1 MCILIQ
7 KDNEYLAKG
16 MQMNISESKNSHRLN
31 HFHKENFIH
40 SNSIVMNN
48 FSKLYMKLFF
58 CFFTFNLLILNG
70 SVTGQNPHHNQESI
84 GLQLST
90 FDIDVTPP
98 VGHDLAYDPM
108 LKSWDMGLRAK
119 GIVLSGAGQ
128 PIVLGAIDWIGIDD
142 KCYDEFKRA
151 LASAA
156 GTVPERVAVHTLHQH
171 DAPRGDIQDD
181 FVLAAIHRLEMAVVN
196 SLKNTRTVTH
206 IGLGEAEV
214 HKVASNRRI
223 LDTKSNTVRT
233 TRYTTCRDSSLR
245 AEPEGVIDPIVS
257 VISFWD
263 KGKPIAVMSFYAT
276 HPQSYYR
283 TGIPNPDFPGIARF
297 FRQLAVPDALHIHF
311 TGAGGNIGA
320 GKYNDGAKENRLILA
335 ERLADGMKRAWEST
349 ELQPVS
355 ANTVHW
361 GVRPVVLPADTT
373 KNNSYVERYISGKA
387 KIDIQCLSLNN
398 NACVLFMPGELF
410 VEYQLAAKKM
420 RPDLFVTMAAYGDYT
435 PGYIPTVAAY
445 PQRGYE
451 VVVSKVTPE
460 SENILMEAMH
470 QLLNA
475 GP

>member
-1 MCILIQ
+1 MN
-7 KDNEYLAKG
+7 KYDNMHIKFSAGFLYVFLLTLAG
-16 MQMNISESKNSHRLN
+16 LTLGFPVS
-31 HFHKENFIH
+31 
-40 SNSIVMNN
+40 
-48 FSKLYMKLFF
+48 
-58 CFFTFNLLILNG
+58 G
-70 SVTGQNPHHNQESI
+70 SAQTAP
-84 GLQLST
+84 LKLST

-108 LKSWDMGLRAK
+108 IQSWDMGLRAK
-119 GIVLSGAGQ
+119 GVVLSGAGQ
-128 PIVLGAIDWIGIDD
+128 PIVLVAIDWIGIDD
-142 KCYDEFKRA
+142 ACYDEFKRA

-156 GTVPERVAVHTLHQH
+156 GTVPERVAVHTIHQH

-181 FVLAAIHRLEMAVVN
+181 FVLAAIHRLEMAVVH
-196 SLKNTRTVTH
+196 SLENTRTVTH

-214 HKVASNRRI
+214 YKVASNRRI
-223 LDTKSNTVRT
+223 LDVKTDTVRAP
-233 TRYTTCRDSSLR
+233 RFTTCRDSALR

-257 VISFWD
+257 AISFWED
-263 KGKPIAVMSFYAT
+263 EAPIAVMSFYAT

-297 FRQLAVPDALHIHF
+297 FRQLAVPNALHIHF

-335 ERLADGMKRAWEST
+335 ERLADGIKRAWEST

-355 ANTVHW
+355 ANAIHW

-373 KNNSYVERYISGKA
+373 KNNIYVERYKSGKA

-398 NACVLFMPGELF
+398 NASVLFMPGELF

-435 PGYIPTVAAY
+435 PGYIPTVAAF

-470 QLLNA
+470 QLLNT

>member
-1 MCILIQ
+1 MYIKLSVSFLFVFFLTFAGLTASVPAAEGVQ
-7 KDNEYLAKG
+7 ASELKLA
-16 MQMNISESKNSHRLN
+16 
-31 HFHKENFIH
+31 
-40 SNSIVMNN
+40 
-48 FSKLYMKLFF
+48 
-58 CFFTFNLLILNG
+58 
-70 SVTGQNPHHNQESI
+70 
-84 GLQLST
+84 T
-90 FDIDVTPP
+90 FDLDVTPSK
-98 VGHDLAYDPM
+98 GHDLAYDPM
-108 LKSWDMGLRAK
+108 LNSWDMGLRAK
-119 GIVLSGAGQ
+119 GIVLLGAGR
-128 PIVLGAIDWIGIDD
+128 PIVLVAIDWIGIHDE
-142 KCYDEFKRA
+142 CYDEFKRA
-151 LASAA
+151 LAAAA
-156 GTVPERVAVHTLHQH
+156 GTTPEHVAVHTLHQH
-171 DAPRGDIQDD
+171 DAPRGDIKDD

-206 IGLGEAEV
+206 IGLGKAEV

-223 LDTKSNTVRT
+223 LDAKSNTVRT
-233 TRYTTCRDSSLR
+233 TRYTTCPDSSLR

-263 KGKPIAVMSFYAT
+263 KGEPIAVMSFYAT

-335 ERLADGMKRAWEST
+335 ERLADGIKKAWEST
-349 ELQPVS
+349 DLQPVS
-355 ANTVHW
+355 TNAIHW

-373 KNNSYVERYISGKA
+373 KNNIYVERYKSGKA